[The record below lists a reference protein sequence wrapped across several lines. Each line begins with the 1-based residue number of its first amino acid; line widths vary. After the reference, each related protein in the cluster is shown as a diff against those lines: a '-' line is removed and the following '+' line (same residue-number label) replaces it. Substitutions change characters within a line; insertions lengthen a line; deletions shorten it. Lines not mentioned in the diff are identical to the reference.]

1 MYIFIPIN
9 HNRCRK
15 GLQTI
20 ECPAR
25 DWLATQNLLHISA
38 RDPQAELS
46 GRLLYESAKNNYDV
60 AIKKLNQICAKCVH
74 NKSK

>member
-9 HNRCRK
+9 HNKCRK
-15 GLQTI
+15 GMLTI

-25 DWLATQNLLHISA
+25 DWLTTQNLLHVSA

-46 GRLLYESAKNNYDV
+46 GGLLYESAKDKYEE
-60 AIKKLNQICAKCVH
+60 AIQELNKICANCER
-74 NKSK
+74 NKRR